1 MSFSENLRQ
10 LIEDNDMTQRELAS
24 ALNIAASTLGSYCQG
39 TREPDFETLK
49 LLAGYFETST
59 DYLLN
64 YRTGKTHSHKED
76 ELLRVFRSM
85 TDDQKD
91 IYITQGKAF
100 IRTNRKDAARSSKLT
115 S

>member
-1 MSFSENLRQ
+1 MTFGEILKGLLEEKGITQKQ
-10 LIEDNDMTQRELAS
+10 LANE
-24 ALNIAASTLGSYCQG
+24 LNIAANTLGNYFRG

-76 ELLRVFRSM
+76 ELLRVFRAM

-100 IRTNRKDAARSSKLT
+100 IRTDRKEAARSSRLT